1 MCRCTMRIFLFRFAF
16 IRSLWDILAGTI
28 CNALDTPPLCRITVQ
43 AVRRLL
49 GISYRAKPS
58 LLADIPVQAG
68 KRWQSRRR
76 LVSLHSNNRSLIP
89 PKIEE
94 IGYSVSDVRSFF
106 AVRCMPVYEM
116 AGNWV
121 RLALCGMVGQV
132 VYKGL
137 HLLLGMN
144 LMGMVDNHTL
154 LFIGKRT
161 EALHGFGALCQ
172 GHAKAER

>member
-116 AGNWV
+116 DGNWCGQPCAEW
-121 RLALCGMVGQV
+121 LA
-132 VYKGL
+132 KWS
-137 HLLLGMN
+137 
-144 LMGMVDNHTL
+144 T
-154 LFIGKRT
+154 
-161 EALHGFGALCQ
+161 
-172 GHAKAER
+172 KACISCLE

>member
-49 GISYRAKPS
+49 GISYQAKPS

-94 IGYSVSDVRSFF
+94 NRIQRFGRSPFF
-106 AVRCMPVYEM
+106 VVRCMPVYEM
-116 AGNWV
+116 DGNWCGQPCAEW
-121 RLALCGMVGQV
+121 LA
-132 VYKGL
+132 KWS
-137 HLLLGMN
+137 
-144 LMGMVDNHTL
+144 T
-154 LFIGKRT
+154 
-161 EALHGFGALCQ
+161 
-172 GHAKAER
+172 KACISCLE